1 MNTVQIAKRVLENA
15 SRDEQRRAI
24 KYSPKTGNVY
34 IYADAVEAG
43 IGSILR
49 FVNLVKCISGTSCEN
64 LLSCVN
70 VTPKDEEESFRFA
83 LDVDPTQLITV
94 DRSKVVIVE

>member
-1 MNTVQIAKRVLENA
+1 MNTVQMAKNVLENA

-24 KYSPKTGNVY
+24 KYSQKTGNVY
-34 IYADAVEAG
+34 VYAYAVGAEIGG
-43 IGSILR
+43 ITH
-49 FVNLVKCISGTSCEN
+49 FVSLVKCISGTTCEN

-83 LDVDPTQLITV
+83 LDVDPTHLITV
-94 DRSKVVIVE
+94 DHSKVVIIE